1 MYWNLGTFGL
11 CFVLCCYLCHLKES
25 ISQYSNL
32 TSDLGVCGRATS
44 SASDF
49 HSATAHVAWKDE
61 QMSVPSCR
69 KITRVGLIAKN

>member
-1 MYWNLGTFGL
+1 MF
-11 CFVLCCYLCHLKES
+11 
-25 ISQYSNL
+25 QYSNL
-32 TSDLGVCGRATS
+32 TSGLGVCGRATS

-49 HSATAHVAWKDE
+49 HPATAHVAWKDK